1 MDSKKNRA
9 IRAAKALSKASSAR
23 SKSADSMRRK
33 FQNNI
38 VPRAS
43 GHEMKQVVTAITTAS
58 TAGAFTVIPLNLIAT
73 GDDFNSRDGR
83 SILAKSLR
91 IRGKFTSA
99 ESGTPFRVCVI
110 MDRGTGS
117 LPTGAEIFRTGTA
130 ASDAFNLDNRDRFTV
145 IKDWFPYAGT
155 NTNDTTC
162 IVDWYLPFPKDVE
175 CKYTSTSA
183 NQGSL
188 GSNAIYIVYG
198 SSVIVTPSV
207 MQCDFRF
214 KDI

>member
-43 GHEMKQVVTAITTAS
+43 GHELKQVVTAISTAS
-58 TAGAFTVIPLNLIAT
+58 TGGAFTVIPLNLIAT

-91 IRGKFTSA
+91 IRGKFSSTS
-99 ESGTPFRVCVI
+99 GDPFRVCVI
-110 MDRGTGS
+110 MDRGTGA
-117 LPTGAEIFRTGTA
+117 LPTGAEIFRTGSA
-130 ASDAFNLDNRDRFTV
+130 AGDAFNLDNRDRFTV
-145 IKDWFPYAGT
+145 IKDSLLFAGT
-155 NTNDTTC
+155 NTNDTTVL
-162 IVDWYLPFPKDVE
+162 VDWYLPFPKDVE
-175 CKYTSTSA
+175 CKYTGSAA

-198 SSVIVTPSV
+198 AGAVVTPSV

>member
-43 GHEMKQVVTAITTAS
+43 GHELKQLVTPITTSS
-58 TAGAFTVIPLNLIAT
+58 TGSAFTVIPLNLIGT
-73 GDDFNSRDGR
+73 GDDFNNRDGR

-91 IRGKFTSA
+91 IRGKFSSN
-99 ESGTPFRVCVI
+99 SGDPFRVCVI
-110 MDRGTGS
+110 MDRGTGT

-130 ASDAFNLDNRDRFTV
+130 PGDAFNLDNRDRFTV
-145 IKDWFPYAGT
+145 IKDSLLFVGT
-155 NTNDTTC
+155 NTNDSTVL
-162 IVDWYLPFPKDVE
+162 VDWYLPFPKDVE
-175 CKYTSTSA
+175 CKYTGTA
-183 NQGSL
+183 ATQGSL

-198 SSVIVTPSV
+198 STAVVSPSV